1 MEWSELTPMV
11 TAAAAVGAL
20 VVAVVGLSSRFVSNA
35 IKKQDENQAERMKAF
50 GDLQDERMKAFSDL
64 QDERMK
70 AFGERM
76 ATFDE
81 RMATF
86 DERLKTFDERLKAF
100 SDLQDERL
108 KAFGD
113 QIRDYEKRNVEEH
126 AALGERI
133 DKVDAKVDKANELLH
148 EIHVVVARLDER
160 RSAAAGGGPKGDH
173 AA

>member
-35 IKKQDENQAERMKAF
+35 IKRQDENQAERMKAF

-64 QDERMK
+64 QDERLK
-70 AFGERM
+70 A
-76 ATFDE
+76 
-81 RMATF
+81 F

-100 SDLQDERL
+100 SELQDERL

-113 QIRDYEKRNVEEH
+113 QIRDYEKRNAEEH

-160 RSAAAGGGPKGDH
+160 RSAAAGGGPKGDQ

>member
-35 IKKQDENQAERMKAF
+35 IKRQDENQAERMKAF
-50 GDLQDERMKAFSDL
+50 GDLQDERM
-64 QDERMK
+64 
-70 AFGERM
+70 
-76 ATFDE
+76 
-81 RMATF
+81 
-86 DERLKTFDERLKAF
+86 KTFDERLKAF

-113 QIRDYEKRNVEEH
+113 QIRDYEKRNAEEH

-160 RSAAAGGGPKGDH
+160 RSAAAGGGPKGDQ

>member
-35 IKKQDENQAERMKAF
+35 IKRQDENQAERMKTFGDLQDERMKAFDERMKAF
-50 GDLQDERMKAFSDL
+50 GDLQDEHMKAFDERMKTFEDL
-64 QDERMK
+64 QDERM
-70 AFGERM
+70 
-76 ATFDE
+76 
-81 RMATF
+81 
-86 DERLKTFDERLKAF
+86 
-100 SDLQDERL
+100 

-113 QIRDYEKRNVEEH
+113 QIRDYEKRNAEEH

-160 RSAAAGGGPKGDH
+160 RSAAAGGGPKGDQ

>member
-50 GDLQDERMKAFSDL
+50 GDLQDERMKTFDERLKAFSDL

-76 ATFDE
+76 
-81 RMATF
+81 
-86 DERLKTFDERLKAF
+86 KAF
-100 SDLQDERL
+100 EDLQDERM

-113 QIRDYEKRNVEEH
+113 QIRDYEKRNAEEH

-160 RSAAAGGGPKGDH
+160 RSAAAGGGPKGDQ

>member
-64 QDERMK
+64 QDERLK
-70 AFGERM
+70 A
-76 ATFDE
+76 
-81 RMATF
+81 F

-113 QIRDYEKRNVEEH
+113 QIRDYEKRNAEEH

-160 RSAAAGGGPKGDH
+160 RSAAAGGGPKGDQ

>member
-50 GDLQDERMKAFSDL
+50 GDLQDERMKAFGDL
-64 QDERMK
+64 QDERM
-70 AFGERM
+70 
-76 ATFDE
+76 
-81 RMATF
+81 
-86 DERLKTFDERLKAF
+86 KAF

-113 QIRDYEKRNVEEH
+113 QIRDYEKRNAEEH

-160 RSAAAGGGPKGDH
+160 RSAAAGGGPKGDQ